1 MNEMSVNETKPNELS
16 LTLSRRIAA
25 APAKVYDAWL
35 NPETFARF
43 MANCE
48 GMTLAAAEIDAR
60 VGGRFLLVMR
70 AGGKDWPHTG
80 TYLELSPHT
89 RLAFTWESASSTV
102 EGSTVTLDLMADGEA
117 TLLTLTHVRFS
128 SEGVRDSHAGAWGT
142 ILDGLVKTTL

>member
-25 APAKVYDAWL
+25 APAKVYDTWL
-35 NPETFARF
+35 SPETFARF

-70 AGGKDWPHTG
+70 AGGKDWPQPQQLPHVQFWHQHLLVALDHLAQVGGQRVQVPQVHVTDLPALR
-80 TYLELSPHT
+80 TLRIPESVAQRVHT
-89 RLAFTWESASSTV
+89 RLRRPA
-102 EGSTVTLDLMADGEA
+102 
-117 TLLTLTHVRFS
+117 
-128 SEGVRDSHAGAWGT
+128 
-142 ILDGLVKTTL
+142 